1 MRPTAARS
9 RLAPRAMGIE
19 ATGASNPM
27 KFAKWVFR
35 LGGII
40 GLLMM
45 VPPFFLEDLFG
56 RNNPPPINH
65 PELYYG
71 FLGVTLSWQVMF
83 LLIASDP
90 IRFRQAMIPAMIE
103 KGSFA
108 IAIPTLYMLAR
119 VAVTWATLALIDA
132 TWLVLF
138 SIAYLRTPKEQGS
151 GMGLTTK

>member
-1 MRPTAARS
+1 MR
-9 RLAPRAMGIE
+9 
-19 ATGASNPM
+19 
-27 KFAKWVFR
+27 FAKWVFR

-45 VPPFFLEDLFG
+45 VPPFFLEDQFG

-90 IRFRQAMIPAMIE
+90 IRFRKAMIPAMIE
-103 KGSFA
+103 KGSFV
-108 IAIPTLYMLAR
+108 IAIPTLYILAR
-119 VAVTWATLALIDA
+119 VADTWVTFALIDA

-138 SIAYLRTPKEQGS
+138 FIAYLRTPKEPGS
-151 GMGLTTK
+151 RMALTTK